1 MDGETGVQRTCV
13 DCGAVL
19 VGPFGPRMT
28 LTRTPDAEGA
38 PDSALEAGA
47 RSWICPACGL
57 VQWYAGEEDL
67 DPLREAAGEV
77 GDTLAVR
84 PDTSYE
90 SRARMG
96 RMLKRVRR
104 M

>member
-19 VGPFGPRMT
+19 LGPFEPRMT
-28 LTRTPDAEGA
+28 MTPATNVEGA
-38 PDSALEAGA
+38 LDSALEVGA
-47 RSWICPACGL
+47 RIWICPGCGL
-57 VQWYAGEEDL
+57 VQWYAAEEDL
-67 DPLREAAGEV
+67 DPLREAAEAIG
-77 GDTLAVR
+77 GSLAAR

-90 SRARMG
+90 SRARMV

>member
-1 MDGETGVQRTCV
+1 MDGETGAQRTCI

-19 VGPFGPRMT
+19 IGPFEPRMT
-28 LTRTPDAEGA
+28 LIRAIDREGV
-38 PDSALEAGA
+38 PDSALEVSAQ
-47 RSWICPACGL
+47 SWICPGCGL

-67 DPLREAAGEV
+67 DPLREAAEAIG
-77 GDTLAVR
+77 GSLAAR

-90 SRARMG
+90 SRARMV